1 MEVDF
6 PKTPRGGEKREEI
19 FQVHSQELFQFHLPL
34 LVLYFQLVIIRTQ
47 LLLFQ
52 LQFLIQTEIEGKK
65 QYIVEESTIPR
76 HAAKDTVLFQPH

>member
-52 LQFLIQTEIEGKK
+52 LQFLIQTEIEGKSNTLHRSLQFRGTQLK
-65 QYIVEESTIPR
+65 TR
-76 HAAKDTVLFQPH
+76 LQPH